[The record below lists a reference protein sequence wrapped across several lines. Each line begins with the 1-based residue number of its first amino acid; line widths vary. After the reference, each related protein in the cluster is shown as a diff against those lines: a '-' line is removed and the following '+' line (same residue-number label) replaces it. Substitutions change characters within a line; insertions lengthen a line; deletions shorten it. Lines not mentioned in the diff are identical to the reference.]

1 MDKNEQLQII
11 LAENKGVIFLSLVDR
26 IDRFKEITS
35 SIQNNVDLVKI
46 SEKPIGK
53 IEEKGK
59 KHALKRRIE
68 EYEDPRALVSFAY
81 VNDMQF
87 YIDFYGYRFEGLMPV
102 KMGKELKR
110 KAKEFD
116 FVVINT
122 TTLKKGQSMAL
133 EMNTFAVKGIK
144 RIKTNVK

>member
-26 IDRFKEITS
+26 IGRFKEITS

-46 SEKPIGK
+46 SEKAVGE

-68 EYEDPRALVSFAY
+68 EYEDPRALVSFVY
-81 VNDMQF
+81 VNEMQF
-87 YIDFYGYRFEGLMPV
+87 YIDFCGYRFEGLMPV

-110 KAKEFD
+110 KAKEID

-122 TTLKKGQSMAL
+122 TTSKKGISIVSK
-133 EMNTFAVKGIK
+133 MNTFAIKGIK
-144 RIKTNVK
+144 EILIKG

>member
-35 SIQNNVDLVKI
+35 NIQNNVDLVKI
-46 SEKPIGK
+46 SEKPVGK

-59 KHALKRRIE
+59 KHALKRRLE
-68 EYEDPRALVSFAY
+68 EYEDPRELVSFVY

-87 YIDFYGYRFEGLMPV
+87 YIDFCGYKFCGLMPV
-102 KMGKELKR
+102 KMGKELKM
-110 KAKEFD
+110 KANDID
-116 FVVINT
+116 FAVINT
-122 TTLKKGQSMAL
+122 TTSKKGISMITK
-133 EMNTFAVKGIK
+133 MNTFAIKGIK
-144 RIKTNVK
+144 KIIIKG

>member
-35 SIQNNVDLVKI
+35 SIQNNVDLEKI
-46 SEKPIGK
+46 SEKPVGK

-68 EYEDPRALVSFAY
+68 EYEDPRALVSFVY

-87 YIDFYGYRFEGLMPV
+87 YIDF
-102 KMGKELKR
+102 
-110 KAKEFD
+110 
-116 FVVINT
+116 
-122 TTLKKGQSMAL
+122 
-133 EMNTFAVKGIK
+133 
-144 RIKTNVK
+144 

>member
-35 SIQNNVDLVKI
+35 SIQNNVDLEKI
-46 SEKPIGK
+46 SEKLVGK

-68 EYEDPRALVSFAY
+68 EYEDPRALVSFVY

-122 TTLKKGQSMAL
+122 TTLKKGQSTAL

-144 RIKTNVK
+144 RIKTKG